1 MFRAVVCALCLAACY
16 SAPAPD
22 CGFICGGNGA
32 CPEGY
37 TCNSDNVCRRDDAPA
52 SVTCEVDAGVVP
64 PDMAFLDAPADADA
78 TPPMVVSTTPAAD
91 ATDVART
98 TTITVGFSEPVINVT
113 ALTFRVTTDA
123 GAITGAITL
132 ATPGDYTTYVF
143 TPDAMLDA
151 AIVVTVLLTNEIEDY
166 DGNTLPAPV
175 SFSFT
180 TGA

>member
-22 CGFICGGNGA
+22 CGFICGASGA

-64 PDMAFLDAPADADA
+64 PDMAFFDAPADADP
-78 TPPMVVSTTPAAD
+78 TPPAVVSTTPADA

-98 TTITVGFSEPVINVT
+98 TAITVGFSEPVVNVSAT
-113 ALTFRVTTDA
+113 TFTVTTA
-123 GAITGAITL
+123 GGTVAGAITL

-151 AIVVTVLLTNEIEDY
+151 ATVVTVTLTTGIEDY

-175 SFSFT
+175 SISFT